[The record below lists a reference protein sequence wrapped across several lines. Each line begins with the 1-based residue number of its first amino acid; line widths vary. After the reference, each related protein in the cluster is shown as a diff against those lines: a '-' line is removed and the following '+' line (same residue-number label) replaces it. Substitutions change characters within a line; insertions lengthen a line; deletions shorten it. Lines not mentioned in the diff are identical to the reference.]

1 LPVTAL
7 VNATMA
13 LPFALRAILPV
24 LSGIETDFGRLAD
37 ELGMR
42 GLARIRHLW
51 LPRLRR
57 PLGFTAGLAAA
68 LSMGDLGVITL
79 FGTPEGGTLP
89 LFLYRLM
96 TAYRMDAAMSASMI
110 LLALSLGLF
119 WMFDRGGRIDADT

>member
-1 LPVTAL
+1 
-7 VNATMA
+7 
-13 LPFALRAILPV
+13 
-24 LSGIETDFGRLAD
+24 
-37 ELGMR
+37 
-42 GLARIRHLW
+42 
-51 LPRLRR
+51 
-57 PLGFTAGLAAA
+57 
-68 LSMGDLGVITL
+68 GVITL